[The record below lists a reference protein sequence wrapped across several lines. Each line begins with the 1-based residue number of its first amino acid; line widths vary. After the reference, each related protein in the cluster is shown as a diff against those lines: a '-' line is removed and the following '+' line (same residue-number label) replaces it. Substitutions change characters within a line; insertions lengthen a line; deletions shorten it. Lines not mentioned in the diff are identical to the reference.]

1 MKSRVSTE
9 RRPVVRGIAALLS
22 FLIAIAW
29 SGVVSA
35 EGTSGEIRFRANN
48 WIATA
53 NGIFHR
59 WNFKEILDAEGG
71 IGVESA
77 TVEIDLASVDTG
89 SDRRDKHLRTDDF
102 FDVERF
108 PTATARIYQIEK
120 GKSGAG
126 LYTSKLDLDL
136 HGFQK
141 TYALVFEVVEGENL
155 EVRGNI
161 EINRMDFE
169 IGTPKSFNPMSITN
183 EVLISFSAKKPS
195 ASGGA
200 DN

>member
-1 MKSRVSTE
+1 M
-9 RRPVVRGIAALLS
+9 
-22 FLIAIAW
+22 
-29 SGVVSA
+29 
-35 EGTSGEIRFRANN
+35 
-48 WIATA
+48 
-53 NGIFHR
+53 
-59 WNFKEILDAEGG
+59 
-71 IGVESA
+71 
-77 TVEIDLASVDTG
+77 EIDLASVDTG

-161 EINRMDFE
+161 YSDLNISEGDTVQIPESVLNR
-169 IGTPKSFNPMSITN
+169 
-183 EVLISFSAKKPS
+183 
-195 ASGGA
+195 
-200 DN
+200 